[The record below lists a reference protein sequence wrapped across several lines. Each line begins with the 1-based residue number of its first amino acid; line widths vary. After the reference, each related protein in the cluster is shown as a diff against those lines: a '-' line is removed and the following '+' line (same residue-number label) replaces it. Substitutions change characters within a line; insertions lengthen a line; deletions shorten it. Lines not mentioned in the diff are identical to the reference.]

1 MTNASH
7 PPDQAVPVPAHV
19 RGPELEP
26 VLLQARD
33 LAADRG
39 IPYEVVDTSDPRK
52 GPKGKLPFIE
62 DGGRRIADTS
72 LIVDH
77 LARTRGVDLDA
88 HLDTSQR
95 AIALLVQRT
104 LEEHYAFVVL
114 YTHFIRA
121 DGWRHTCATFDNV
134 PAIVRPLVAG
144 LVRGRMRKILW
155 TAGSPAPLGCR
166 HHRSGV
172 T

>member
-1 MTNASH
+1 
-7 PPDQAVPVPAHV
+7 
-19 RGPELEP
+19 
-26 VLLQARD
+26 LLQARD
-33 LAADRG
+33 LTADCG
-39 IPYEVVDTSDPRK
+39 DSLEIVDTSDPRK

-88 HLDTSQR
+88 HLDASQQ

-121 DGWRHTCATFDNV
+121 EGWRHTCATFDNV
-134 PAIVRPLVAG
+134 PAIIRPVVETWCAG
-144 LVRGRMRKILW
+144 ACARSSGRCCATRMR
-155 TAGSPAPLGCR
+155 TSSRPGCGTGALCWR
-166 HHRSGV
+166 
-172 T
+172 